1 MEAYE
6 FGTENSRRILLIPG
20 NMMSWR
26 QFEDVI
32 PLLSEKYHVIAIS
45 TDGYDGTG
53 KTTFTTSRASAASVE
68 EYLKGKMYD
77 RLSLVFGESFGC
89 ATAAV
94 MFQNQN
100 IRIDSMILSGAQ
112 YMSFGI
118 LNGFFKSYVPKN
130 QYRLLGKMKST
141 TKVPWML
148 KAFARSDDANMLKMF
163 RAAAEN
169 VSLETLQ
176 NCTNE
181 ALHLYE
187 DIAGFDKR
195 PDAKVAV
202 WHGAKEPNMKKA
214 VTAIREIYPSAEDC
228 SFEGL
233 GHGDIIGEPERMAM
247 EIERFLGD
255 RSINNKRRA

>member
-1 MEAYE
+1 MEAHE
-6 FGTENSRRILLIPG
+6 FGTEHSKRILLIPG

-32 PLLSEKYHVIAIS
+32 PILAAKYHVIVIS

-53 KTTFTTSRASAASVE
+53 KTTFTTSKASAASVE
-68 EYLKGKMYD
+68 EYLIGKPYD
-77 RLSLVFGESFGC
+77 RLDLVFGESFGC

-100 IRIDSMILSGAQ
+100 VRIDSMILSGPQ

-118 LNGFFKSYVPKN
+118 LNGFFKSYIPKN

-141 TKVPWML
+141 TKMPWML
-148 KAFARSDDANMLKMF
+148 KAFTHSDEEKMLKMF

-169 VSLETLQ
+169 VSLETLK
-176 NCTNE
+176 NCTDE
-181 ALHLYE
+181 AFRLYS
-187 DIAGFDKR
+187 DMAGFDRR
-195 PDAKVAV
+195 PDAKVSV

-214 VTAIREIYPSAEDC
+214 VAAIRDIYPSAEDH

-233 GHGDIIGEPERMAM
+233 GHGDIIGDPERMAK
-247 EIERFLGD
+247 EIRRFLGE
-255 RSINNKRRA
+255 